1 MCTEYTLVTNV
12 CYAFG
17 CRAVYVTCVNF
28 RNPQHNVCGGEGVET
43 FTSRCIQSVE
53 AKLYFMEMD
62 VESKPTL
69 VAFLQCDSYAG
80 VCAGTN
86 TTPAC
91 LSKTI
96 RPRLVP

>member
-1 MCTEYTLVTNV
+1 M
-12 CYAFG
+12 
-17 CRAVYVTCVNF
+17 
-28 RNPQHNVCGGEGVET
+28 HSDVEQ
-43 FTSRCIQSVE
+43 FTSLALIFAIHSIMYVAARASKQSVE